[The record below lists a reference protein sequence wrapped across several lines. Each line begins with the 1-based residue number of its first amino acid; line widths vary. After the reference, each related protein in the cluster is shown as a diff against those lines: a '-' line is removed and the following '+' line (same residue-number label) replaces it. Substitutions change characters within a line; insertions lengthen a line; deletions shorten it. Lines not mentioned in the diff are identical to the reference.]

1 MVATCQKGGGNK
13 TVDRAGFIR
22 PVLSKST
29 HSALLGKVELRGFAV
44 EQKRGVQSRQTA
56 RVGIQNCFLRVFFL
70 FIYLTLVL
78 EQ

>member
-1 MVATCQKGGGNK
+1 MVAMCQKGGGNK

-22 PVLSKST
+22 PFCQKST
-29 HSALLGKVELRGFAV
+29 HSALLGKVGLRGFAV
-44 EQKRGVQSRQTA
+44 KQKRGVQSRQTA
-56 RVGIQNCFLRVFFL
+56 CVGIQNCFLCVFFV